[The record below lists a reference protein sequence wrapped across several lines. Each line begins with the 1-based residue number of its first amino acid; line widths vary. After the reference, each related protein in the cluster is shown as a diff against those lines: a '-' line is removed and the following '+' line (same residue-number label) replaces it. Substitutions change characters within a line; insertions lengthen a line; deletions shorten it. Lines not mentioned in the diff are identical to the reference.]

1 MRVVYGACG
10 RRQGQDPPEKLG
22 VGNDHPGMA
31 EIRKTLA
38 DSRLPRNISLAGCCP
53 QEKVTLLR
61 TFDLFPGTGT

>member
-1 MRVVYGACG
+1 MGNAGGGRV
-10 RRQGQDPPEKLG
+10 RRECQNPPEKRG

-53 QEKVTLLR
+53 QERVTLFR
-61 TFDLFPGTGT
+61 AVGLFPRTGN